1 MIQLIADSGSTT
13 TDWAVIADNRTIQII
28 KTTGINPIHQDDPTI
43 IGIISSELC
52 PALESNPE
60 QIHFYGAGCIGGIA
74 NNKLSD
80 LLSRLFPH
88 TGITVASDLLGAA
101 RSLCGTQQGIAGIL
115 GTGANSCLYDGKAI
129 TCNIPPLGYIL
140 GDEGSGASLGKAF
153 LRQLLRGKIDS
164 QLTETFYNEYR
175 TDYPQLIRHIY
186 REPAANRFLASL
198 SPFIAQHISHPDI
211 QAIASATFKGFFEN
225 HIMQYD
231 CHNCSVHLTG
241 SVAYYYAPL
250 IRQTATELG
259 INIGHITRCPIEGL
273 IDYHASQQQ

>member
-13 TDWAVIADNRTIQII
+13 ADWAVIADNRTTQII
-28 KTTGINPIHQDDPTI
+28 KTTGINPIHQDDKTI
-43 IGIISSELC
+43 IGIISTELC

-60 QIHFYGAGCIGGIA
+60 QIHFYGAGCIGGDA
-74 NNKLSD
+74 NDKLSG
-80 LLSRLFPH
+80 LLSKLFPN

-115 GTGANSCLYDGKAI
+115 GTGANSCLYDGKEI
-129 TCNIPPLGYIL
+129 TSNIPPLGYIL

-153 LRQLLRGKIDS
+153 LRQLLRGKIDA

-175 TDYPQLIRHIY
+175 TDYPQLIRRIY

-198 SPFIAQHISHPDI
+198 SPFMARHISHPDI
-211 QAIASATFKGFFEN
+211 RDIASVTFKSFFEN

-231 CHNCSVHLTG
+231 CHDCPVHLTG
-241 SVAYYYAPL
+241 SVAYHYAPV

-259 INIGHITRCPIEGL
+259 INIGHITCCPIEGL
-273 IDYHASQQQ
+273 ISYHTSQQQ